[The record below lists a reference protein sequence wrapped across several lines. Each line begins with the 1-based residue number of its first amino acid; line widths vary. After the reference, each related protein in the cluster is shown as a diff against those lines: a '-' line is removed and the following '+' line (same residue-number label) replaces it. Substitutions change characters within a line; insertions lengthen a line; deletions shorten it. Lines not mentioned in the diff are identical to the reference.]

1 MLAGLV
7 AAFAD
12 QSYPDLEVVVVND
25 GSGPEASQEFDR
37 VAAETRDARFR
48 FLTTENRGPGAAR
61 NAAAEAATGEL
72 LLFFDADG
80 LPKGRDF
87 VATLVRAL
95 RWSGVDC
102 LTCAYDIV
110 SADRLVPTEQDVVS
124 TYRPFGP
131 CLEAGFFQN
140 VMGDATMILPR
151 SVFTRVG
158 GFPTARASWEA
169 QEFLLRLCF
178 QRFKLETF
186 PEALIYSRESPSGR
200 SQQSNYFLNFQSLFE
215 QLRGAPSE
223 DLARI
228 IATVGGPT
236 LVARLGAGPARLAG
250 R

>member
-1 MLAGLV
+1 V
-7 AAFAD
+7 AA
-12 QSYPDLEVVVVND
+12 
-25 GSGPEASQEFDR
+25 
-37 VAAETRDARFR
+37 
-48 FLTTENRGPGAAR
+48 
-61 NAAAEAATGEL
+61 
-72 LLFFDADG
+72 
-80 LPKGRDF
+80 
-87 VATLVRAL
+87 LVRAL

-110 SADRLVPTEQDVVS
+110 SADRPVLTEQDVVS

-140 VMGDATMILPR
+140 VMGDATMMLPR
-151 SVFTRVG
+151 SVFTQVG
-158 GFPTARASWEA
+158 GFPTARASREA

-178 QRFKLETF
+178 HGYVLETF
-186 PEALIYSRESPSGR
+186 PEPLLYSRERPSGR
-200 SQQSNYFLNFQSLFE
+200 KESANHFHRFRSLFE

-236 LVARLGAGPARLAG
+236 LVARLGAGPARLVG